1 MSLYSV
7 LPRPFSEGGTPCR
20 FLVTPCPF
28 QEAEMTPCPFL
39 GDAQRRPV
47 TFYLTPNV
55 TVHGNRRGNY
65 AARTFPLFYS
75 TAFVIVIRLVYKNL
89 RYWPI
94 RIYFGRLAIDCCD
107 KNMAAISCLY
117 FGYLPFYKDWINVRL
132 RLCYCCS
139 ALCLTLIQSWGTL
152 LSQAR
157 MTTVLDSAMR
167 NSRSCRRVDCRVSW
181 LVTAVSVLITHENQ
195 NAILSLRP
203 DRYCVSL
210 IDPDQSRNTGKYYDS

>member
-1 MSLYSV
+1 
-7 LPRPFSEGGTPCR
+7 
-20 FLVTPCPF
+20 
-28 QEAEMTPCPFL
+28 MTPCPFL

-55 TVHGNRRGNY
+55 TVHSNRRGNY

-94 RIYFGRLAIDCCD
+94 RIYFGRLAIDCCINSYPIESENSRARFTCSRQAD

-117 FGYLPFYKDWINVRL
+117 FGSLPFYKDWINVRL

-139 ALCLTLIQSWGTL
+139 ALCLTSWGTL
-152 LSQAR
+152 VVTGKDDNCSGFSNAKFAIMSACRLSCP
-157 MTTVLDSAMR
+157 V
-167 NSRSCRRVDCRVSW
+167 
-181 LVTAVSVLITHENQ
+181 LVTRERVTDENQ
-195 NAILSLRP
+195 NAI
-203 DRYCVSL
+203 VHT
-210 IDPDQSRNTGKYYDS
+210 QSPA

>member
-1 MSLYSV
+1 MTGSKHSNQKYSLPRFVFTRVYFFFPGLSSV

-47 TFYLTPNV
+47 TFYLTQNV

-94 RIYFGRLAIDCCD
+94 RIYFGRLAIDCC
-107 KNMAAISCLY
+107 
-117 FGYLPFYKDWINVRL
+117 INF
-132 RLCYCCS
+132 
-139 ALCLTLIQSWGTL
+139 IQ
-152 LSQAR
+152 
-157 MTTVLDSAMR
+157 
-167 NSRSCRRVDCRVSW
+167 
-181 LVTAVSVLITHENQ
+181 
-195 NAILSLRP
+195 
-203 DRYCVSL
+203 
-210 IDPDQSRNTGKYYDS
+210 

>member
-1 MSLYSV
+1 MTKTGKISVTKSLISRERHALESKFKKHMNSIYITYISV

-55 TVHGNRRGNY
+55 TVLGNRRGNY

-94 RIYFGRLAIDCCD
+94 RIYFGRLAIDCCIHFT
-107 KNMAAISCLY
+107 KCLCVRRAGQLTGNL
-117 FGYLPFYKDWINVRL
+117 FVRL
-132 RLCYCCS
+132 
-139 ALCLTLIQSWGTL
+139 
-152 LSQAR
+152 
-157 MTTVLDSAMR
+157 V
-167 NSRSCRRVDCRVSW
+167 
-181 LVTAVSVLITHENQ
+181 
-195 NAILSLRP
+195 
-203 DRYCVSL
+203 
-210 IDPDQSRNTGKYYDS
+210 

>member
-1 MSLYSV
+1 MLRKPCLLSCGILPVCIAFGVSCTGVTDHIVFVFNKMHPPPANSV

-75 TAFVIVIRLVYKNL
+75 TAFIIVIRLVYKNL

-94 RIYFGRLAIDCCD
+94 RIYFGRLAIDCC
-107 KNMAAISCLY
+107 
-117 FGYLPFYKDWINVRL
+117 INF
-132 RLCYCCS
+132 
-139 ALCLTLIQSWGTL
+139 IQ
-152 LSQAR
+152 
-157 MTTVLDSAMR
+157 
-167 NSRSCRRVDCRVSW
+167 
-181 LVTAVSVLITHENQ
+181 
-195 NAILSLRP
+195 
-203 DRYCVSL
+203 
-210 IDPDQSRNTGKYYDS
+210 